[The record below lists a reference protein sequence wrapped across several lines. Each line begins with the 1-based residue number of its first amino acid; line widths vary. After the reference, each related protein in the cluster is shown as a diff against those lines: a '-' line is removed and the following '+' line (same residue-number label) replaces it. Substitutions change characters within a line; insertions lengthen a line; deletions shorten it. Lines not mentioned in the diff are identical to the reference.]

1 MSPPALDRA
10 ALAAL
15 IPHQGA
21 MCLLESVSA
30 WDADGIRCTALSH
43 RDPANPLRAGGA
55 LPAVCGVEYAAQAM
69 AVHGALLAG
78 AGGRPRIGFLAS
90 VRELVLAVERL
101 DTLPASLEISAERLA
116 GDGRGLLYRFQVSA
130 AGEDVLTGRAGVV
143 LAGDLP

>member
-1 MSPPALDRA
+1 MPPPALDRA

-21 MCLLESVSA
+21 MCLLESVST

-43 RDPANPLRAGGA
+43 RDPANPLRVGGE

-78 AGGRPRIGFLAS
+78 GGPRVGFLAS
-90 VRELVLAVERL
+90 VRELVLAVGRL
-101 DTLPASLEISAERLA
+101 DTLPAPLEISAERLA
-116 GDGRGLLYRFQVSA
+116 GDGRGLLYRFRLSA
-130 AGEDVLTGRAGVV
+130 AGEAVLTGRAAVV